1 MLQLKF
7 TEVIDVVTTIAT
19 SVATVVTVASL
30 VQSKKQFLLNMK
42 EQKRGMD
49 IALFDERTSILE
61 QIKSNDFSFSK
72 ERFYLLFPDN
82 LTDQL
87 NRYYSLNEDKEHL
100 EEIMSNFIARLVSLK
115 SKDNLNAMGYQSD
128 YYDDYYKELMKYLKD
143 REKNA
148 SMKDDLNEPI
158 LAFGSEENAISYSY
172 IDLDDKRGKIE
183 QEIEMVHKNLVDAIA
198 AYIKNSIS

>member
-1 MLQLKF
+1 MPEF
-7 TEVIDVVTTIAT
+7 SVTDVVGIVTTIAT

-87 NRYYSLNEDKEHL
+87 NRYYSLDEDKKRL
-100 EEIMSNFIARLVSLK
+100 EEIMGDFLGRLVNLK
-115 SKDNLNAMGYQSD
+115 SEDNVNTMEYQRD
-128 YYDDYYKELMKYLKD
+128 YYHDYYMELMKYLKD

-148 SMKDDLNEPI
+148 SMKDSLNKPI
-158 LAFGSEENAISYSY
+158 LNFEYKGNTMPYSY
-172 IDLDDKRGKIE
+172 IDLDDKRRKIK
-183 QEIEMVHKNLVDAIA
+183 QEIEVAHKNLVDAIA
-198 AYIKNSIS
+198 KYIKSSIS

>member
-1 MLQLKF
+1 MLQLEF

-19 SVATVVTVASL
+19 SVATIVTVASL

-49 IALFDERTSILE
+49 ITLFNERTSILE

-87 NRYYSLNEDKEHL
+87 NRYYSLNEDKKHL

-115 SKDNLNAMGYQSD
+115 SKDNLNGMEYQSD

-148 SMKDDLNEPI
+148 FMKDALNKPI
-158 LAFGSEENAISYSY
+158 LNFEYKGNTIPHSY